1 MWHVVLKPKGI
12 EVNVGQEFVTKIGE
26 RVAIKF
32 LQYFLNKKNVVWNRC
47 VLLYV
52 IAFA

>member
-26 RVAIKF
+26 HVATKF
-32 LQYFLNKKNVVWNRC
+32 LQYSLK
-47 VLLYV
+47 
-52 IAFA
+52 